1 METLIQSLDT
11 EEEVDFVESLNE
23 ENDDVIPVAEDP
35 YTDMGRRWAAGEISI
50 TEFNG
55 KKLNPKQIEFLNC
68 RDRYVLNCGG
78 FASGKTTSFLIKL
91 YLLCVWFP
99 GNRILLGR
107 KTRQDIERTTLPDI
121 LDVFPEGTFE
131 HKLGAGKI
139 VFPNG
144 SEIIFFGLDALQ
156 AGAGQD
162 IKKAEQAI
170 KSLNLGAV
178 FIDQLEEIEF
188 RVFEALTGRL
198 RRNVPFQQ
206 MCFTCNP
213 ANFWAYDYFKIN
225 PRPSTKL
232 IETSMMDNKE
242 NLSKEFIADQ
252 LTRGSLYRKR
262 YIYGEWTPDTMVQG
276 GVFPEEY
283 VKEQNMHTCPPLKTV
298 NGIKIFAEQEAGH
311 EYQIGVDPS
320 QGVVD
325 PCGIKCVDKTNGE
338 LVASYKGFVNVDSM
352 VQTSVQ
358 MALMYCNAKRPL
370 IIPEVNAGGLAYV
383 EALKKVWDNIYVHE
397 DPAKVKGGPGNKLGW
412 TTTFASKTRLIEN
425 MKTLMNKHFAKIRD
439 AEVIEEMKTFIYSD
453 EANQKGAGAQN
464 GYHDDQIM
472 STMLAYWG
480 VQPRSLKDESNS
492 VRRLLGRA
500 RNLFQPKEPVD
511 NSYE

>member
-1 METLIQSLDT
+1 MDAYEQQGKDWL
-11 EEEVDFVESLNE
+11 
-23 ENDDVIPVAEDP
+23 
-35 YTDMGRRWAAGEISI
+35 AGKIRI
-50 TEFNG
+50 TGWQG
-55 KKLNPKQIEFLNC
+55 KKLNKTQIEFIN
-68 RDRYVLNCGG
+68 DKSRYSLVCGG
-78 FASGKTTSFLIKL
+78 FASGKTTAFLIKM
-91 YLLCVWFP
+91 YLMCMWFP

-156 AGAGQD
+156 SGNGQD

-170 KSLNLGAV
+170 KSLNLGGV

-206 MCFTCNP
+206 MNFTCNP
-213 ANFWAYDYFKIN
+213 ANFWAYDWFKVN
-225 PRPSTKL
+225 PRPNSKL
-232 IETSMMDNKE
+232 IQTSMMDNKE
-242 NLSKEFIADQ
+242 NLSKEFIEDQ
-252 LTRGSLYRKR
+252 LTKGALYVKR
-262 YIYGEWTPDTMVQG
+262 YVYGEWTPDTMVQG

-283 VKEQNMHTCPPLKTV
+283 IKDQAFHIRPPIRNF
-298 NGIKIFAEQEAGH
+298 NGIEIFTEPHSQH
-311 EYQIGVDPS
+311 TYQIGVDPS

-325 PCGIKCVDKTNGE
+325 PCGIKVVDMDTGE
-338 LVASYKGFVNVDSM
+338 LVASYRAFVNTE
-352 VQTSVQ
+352 VQVEKTVQ
-358 MALMYCNAKRPL
+358 LAIMYAGYKRPRVV
-370 IIPEVNAGGLAYV
+370 PEVNGAGLAFV
-383 EALKKVWDNIYVHE
+383 EALKKVWDNIYVAE
-397 DPAKVKGGPGNKLGW
+397 KPDNRIEKYGNKLGW
-412 TTTFASKTRLIEN
+412 TTTFSSKTRLIEN
-425 MKTLMNKHFAKIRD
+425 MKSLLNKRFAKIRD
-439 AEVIEEMKTFIYSD
+439 GVTVEEMKTFIYSD

-472 STMLAYWG
+472 STMMAYWG
-480 VQPRSLKDESNS
+480 VEARSLKEDTL
-492 VRRLLGRA
+492 VRRLLG
-500 RNLFQPKEPVD
+500 NKKLVKSPDKPD

>member
-1 METLIQSLDT
+1 MLEYEQQGKRWLDDKSGK
-11 EEEVDFVESLNE
+11 EDIVGWNE
-23 ENDDVIPVAEDP
+23 
-35 YTDMGRRWAAGEISI
+35 
-50 TEFNG
+50 
-55 KKLNPKQIEFLNC
+55 KKLNVKQIEFVNC
-68 RDRYVLNCGG
+68 KDRYVLHAGG
-78 FASGKTTSFLIKL
+78 FASGKTFAFIMKM
-91 YLLCVWFP
+91 YLLAMWFP

-107 KTRQDIERTTLPDI
+107 KTRQDIERATLPDI
-121 LDVFPEGTFE
+121 LDVFPEGTYE
-131 HKLGAGKI
+131 HKIGPGKI

-206 MCFTCNP
+206 MNFTCNP

-225 PRPSTKL
+225 PRPNTKL
-232 IETSMMDNKE
+232 IISSMMDNKA
-242 NLSKEFIADQ
+242 NLSPQFIEDQ
-252 LTRGSLYRKR
+252 LTRGSLYVKR
-262 YIYGEWTPDTMVQG
+262 YVYGEWSPDTMVQG

-283 VKEQNMHTCPPLKTV
+283 VKEQQFHTRTPIREI
-298 NGIKIFAEQEAGH
+298 NGIKIFEESAPLC

-325 PCGIKCVDKTNGE
+325 PCGIKCVNKDTGV
-338 LVASYKGFVNVDSM
+338 LVASFKGMVNTDAQVEK
-352 VQTSVQ
+352 TVQ
-358 MALMYCNAKRPL
+358 MALMYSYYKRPL
-370 IIPEVNAGGLAYV
+370 IIPEVNGAGLAFV
-383 EALKKVWDNIYVHE
+383 EKLKMVWDNIYIHN
-397 DPAKVKGGPGNKLGW
+397 DPSKMKEGIGNKLGW

-425 MKTLMNKHFAKIRD
+425 MKSIMNKHFAKIRD

-453 EANQKGAGAQN
+453 EANQKGAGAQS
-464 GYHDDQIM
+464 GYHDDQLM
-472 STMLAYWG
+472 ATMLAYWG
-480 VQPRSLKDESNS
+480 VVPRSLKDETSY
-492 VRRLLGRA
+492 VRRLLQA
-500 RNLFQPKEPVD
+500 KSKPLPTQQT
-511 NSYE
+511 SYE